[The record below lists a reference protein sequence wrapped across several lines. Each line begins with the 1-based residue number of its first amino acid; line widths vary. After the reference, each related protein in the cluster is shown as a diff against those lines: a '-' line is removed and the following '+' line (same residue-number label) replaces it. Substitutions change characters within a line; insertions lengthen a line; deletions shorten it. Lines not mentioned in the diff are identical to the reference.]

1 MGGVVPVPGG
11 VSQDRVELG
20 GRPRLDLKGIE
31 GVSAA
36 LGIDQC
42 FFKVVGGISGC
53 TDVMARLATLK
64 TAIIQSAST
73 SFITCKDNLKPRLLS
88 LPEIPKGLLD
98 ESKGILSQMTQF
110 GSESIRR
117 LVAVFSTVEAI
128 QHIKNPK
135 GFLRLNL
142 RRNRLDAVAHE
153 APVSSRRNRLDAV
166 AHEAPVSSKRNRL
179 DAVAHEAPV
188 SSKRNRLD
196 AVAHEAPVSSKRN
209 RLDAVAHETPV
220 RIRPNIGQSI
230 PDEMISS
237 LTVDVRS
244 GMSSAALA
252 IDSLRKMIG
261 EHPIEHRVD
270 SVADSNAGPGP
281 GGVYG
286 DSDILK
292 MDGESPIYF
301 INGVR
306 FLSDTLNII
315 GFPDFQSVAPELLTK
330 ANCTDSKNSSDVES
344 EVESDLDILEDCTE
358 AELEELLDISTVYR
372 DFVRSFKKISFMVNR
387 LEGRI
392 DLLVNMIY
400 RWGRAAGV
408 KLGDGATGYSIK
420 SGMAG
425 LDLYSELISDRS
437 LHNRLLGRGSVKLSD
452 QELAAVSKEFKG
464 VSGDID
470 RLMSVIDKIV
480 HVDAL
485 NLIEIN
491 KYYDKYVRINGG
503 SLKVLSEFQERL
515 EGLNCLL
522 DEALSHVKHVYGIV
536 TPIAVSV
543 RNFNDGF
550 IEELRYSLRDG
561 HSRLTTSREG
571 I

>member
-153 APVSSRRNRLDAV
+153 APVSSR
-166 AHEAPVSSKRNRL
+166 
-179 DAVAHEAPV
+179 
-188 SSKRNRLD
+188 RNRLD

>member
-153 APVSSRRNRLDAV
+153 APVSSR
-166 AHEAPVSSKRNRL
+166 RNRL

>member
-142 RRNRLDAVAHE
+142 R
-153 APVSSRRNRLDAV
+153 
-166 AHEAPVSSKRNRL
+166 
-179 DAVAHEAPV
+179 
-188 SSKRNRLD
+188 
-196 AVAHEAPVSSKRN
+196 RN